1 MLPIAVSEPIT
12 DPPADSIQRGSPV
25 FALSA

>member
-1 MLPIAVSEPIT
+1 MSPIAVSEPIT
-12 DPPADSIQRGSPV
+12 GPPAAWIQRGSPL

>member
-1 MLPIAVSEPIT
+1 MSPIAVSEPIT
-12 DPPADSIQRGSPV
+12 GPPAEAIQRGSPV